1 MLQDRKLGWPGACLK
16 LFGPP
21 YTSKVTSEELCQKI
35 CMYDARCAV
44 WQFVNQTTPG
54 QCWVGYGEDCI
65 WRDGEADKISVQGA
79 QRLMHGEV
87 RVLKN
92 LTGWKI
98 NNLYNIPMHHEGN
111 VDVSILRCKAWC
123 YSSIHCEY
131 WQYGPGGCW
140 VDAPLFTTAR
150 GTDPDK
156 RVQYPMTTNGGCNN
170 HTPEAAA
177 MMWGEY
183 IQHYCPPQEAPQA
196 EEDEP
201 KLTLGAAA
209 VAQPAQDGV
218 LGMPTWVMVA
228 ILLGL
233 AACLVLCIYTMSQ
246 QGAGGSGSRRETSK
260 TSRGMKMS
268 AEYQE
273 QLAMDSMV
281 DASPARSP
289 SEYSEG
295 TDGAMDGIPPPPAW
309 QPLTTAAAMQPGPGH
324 GARDLN
330 ASQAHSQSSWW
341 HGGQHGGQHYPQH
354 FAPTQRLDGMPP
366 PPNPYEQGARGA
378 QPPGVPFPAPPPPY
392 HGQSAPQYG
401 HYPHPSAQQPRR
413 WF

>member
-1 MLQDRKLGWPGACLK
+1 PHRLRGGRGAAARAPGGRLPEPPSAPEARREGPRRHAMAAPRVLALLVAAEAASTAKATGAWATARSAQAAKNVPEHVPTEMPDDRFPGPDSAATDRSWPSGQQPKRLAAWPQTWDGNGTRKLERCWKVTVLQDEKLGWPGACLK

-21 YTSKVTSEELCQKI
+21 YTSKVTSEELCQDKI

-218 LGMPTWVMVA
+218 LGMPTWVMVDPTGPRGYSSDWPRA
-228 ILLGL
+228 LSCASTRCLNRVPADL
-233 AACLVLCIYTMSQ
+233 A
-246 QGAGGSGSRRETSK
+246 QGERLRRLP
-260 TSRGMKMS
+260 
-268 AEYQE
+268 AE
-273 QLAMDSMV
+273 
-281 DASPARSP
+281 
-289 SEYSEG
+289 
-295 TDGAMDGIPPPPAW
+295 
-309 QPLTTAAAMQPGPGH
+309 
-324 GARDLN
+324 
-330 ASQAHSQSSWW
+330 
-341 HGGQHGGQHYPQH
+341 
-354 FAPTQRLDGMPP
+354 
-366 PPNPYEQGARGA
+366 
-378 QPPGVPFPAPPPPY
+378 
-392 HGQSAPQYG
+392 
-401 HYPHPSAQQPRR
+401 
-413 WF
+413 